1 VLNTILH
8 SAVASKKGE
17 DKNMLSE
24 LFFKILM
31 IGLPVMIAITFHEAA
46 HGFVAYLRGDDTA
59 YRLGRVSFNP
69 IRHIDPV
76 GTLLIPGI
84 LLLSQAPFLFGY
96 AKPVPVVF
104 ERLKNPRL
112 DTIWVA
118 AAGPLTNILLAI
130 LSAFILKNL
139 TTDSSFYLI
148 EMMKTSLYIN
158 VILAAF
164 NLLPILPLDGGRI
177 VVALLPQRLAQQI
190 SGLERWSMAILIGGL
205 MILPL
210 VLTSLG
216 IHFSPMMW
224 LLEGPIDG
232 LLKGIEFITR

>member
-1 VLNTILH
+1 
-8 SAVASKKGE
+8 
-17 DKNMLSE
+17 MLSE

>member
-1 VLNTILH
+1 
-8 SAVASKKGE
+8 
-17 DKNMLSE
+17 MLSE
-24 LFFKILM
+24 LFFKVLM
-31 IGLPVMIAITFHEAA
+31 MGLPIMMAITLHEAA

-69 IRHIDPV
+69 IRHIDPL
-76 GTLLIPGI
+76 GTLIIPGI

-118 AAGPLTNILLAI
+118 AAGPLTNILLATF
-130 LSAFILKNL
+130 SAFILKNL
-139 TTDSSFYLI
+139 TADSSFYLI
-148 EMMKTSLYIN
+148 KMMKTSLYIN
-158 VILAAF
+158 VVLAAF

-210 VLTSLG
+210 ILTSLG

-224 LLEGPIDG
+224 LLKGPIDG